1 MKNMVRAHGTSSRIS
16 AVSRLR
22 RLCFFALALTACL
35 LLLPDRPAS
44 AEMDLSTGVIIGD
57 RVALRRAASSGSRLL
72 ARLSEGTTV
81 TLLEAN
87 VNAEWYKVEVG
98 NRVGYVNRMYINLE
112 QSMDS
117 YHLEYEGTVVNCQE
131 DINVRSSASTNG
143 SRIGTAK
150 KGEVLAVT
158 RANYA
163 PGWHQVRY
171 DGRTGYV
178 SASYID
184 LSVKTDDNSLTGL
197 EITGGTLSPS
207 FSPNEYGY
215 ILTADEGQVTVKATA
230 NSGVKISVGDTG
242 ISSAKYTINSGNS
255 KTIRISVNGKV
266 RYSIY
271 LVRDVLTVGTW
282 NIKRGND
289 NLVMQGWL
297 IANQKPDIIGI
308 QEVYVNSRNNVNNL
322 LSLRTRAS
330 QNTAFASTV
339 EYNDGGRYGIGQISR
354 YQPVTN
360 EKFPLDSGGNEQR
373 YLQRVVYNI
382 DGESVSVYNT
392 HFSYESASIRK
403 KQFDAVL
410 QKMDEDENKYRILVG
425 DFNAKEPEFALFL
438 KDYKIVNT
446 SDTKFYDYAQN
457 RLSFN
462 QIDNII
468 VSKNITVLNARA
480 IPTTYSDHCPLFA
493 FLALK

>member
-1 MKNMVRAHGTSSRIS
+1 MDNKVNNTACP
-16 AVSRLR
+16 LR
-22 RLCFFALALTACL
+22 SIGAKFRSLCLFALILMLCL
-35 LLLPDRPAS
+35 PLIPFRQAAADV
-44 AEMDLSTGVIIGD
+44 DLSTGVIIGD

-72 ARLSEGTTV
+72 ARLDEGTVV

-87 VNAEWYKVEVG
+87 VNAEWYKVEAD

-112 QSMDS
+112 PSMDS
-117 YHLEYEGTVVNCQE
+117 YHLEYEGTVVNCEE

-143 SRIGTAK
+143 SRIGVAK
-150 KGEVLAVT
+150 KGETLTVT
-158 RANYA
+158 NANYA
-163 PGWHQVRY
+163 DGWHQVRY
-171 DGRTGYV
+171 DNKTGYV

-184 LSVKTDDNSLTGL
+184 LAVKTDDNSLTGL

-215 ILTADEGQVTVKATA
+215 ILTATEGQVKVKATA
-230 NSGVKISVGDTG
+230 NSGVKVSVGDTG
-242 ISSAKYTINSGNS
+242 INSAKYTINSGNS

-282 NIKRGND
+282 NIKRGNN

-308 QEVYVNSRNNVNNL
+308 QEVYVNNRNNVNNL

-339 EYNDGGRYGIGQISR
+339 EYSDGGRYGIGQISQF
-354 YQPVTN
+354 QPESN
-360 EKFPLDSGGNEQR
+360 EKFALDSGGKEQR
-373 YLQRVVYNI
+373 YLQRVVYRI
-382 DGESVSVYNT
+382 DGELVSVYNT

-403 KQFDAVL
+403 KQFAAVL
-410 QKMDEDENKYRILVG
+410 EKMDADENKYRILLG
-425 DFNAKEPEFALFL
+425 DFNAKESEFEPLL
-438 KDYKIVNT
+438 KNYKIVNT

-468 VSKNITVLNARA
+468 VSKNITILNARA